1 MTFGAPWCVACVC
14 KICDVVHNSV
24 LVVHVKYVKMVHDG
38 VLRVFLEY
46 RVSNTYIMSY
56 LYCAFSAKKPYN

>member
-1 MTFGAPWCVACVC
+1 M
-14 KICDVVHNSV
+14 VHNSV

-46 RVSNTYIMSY
+46 RVANTYIVSY
-56 LYCAFSAKKPYN
+56 LYCALSAKKPYN